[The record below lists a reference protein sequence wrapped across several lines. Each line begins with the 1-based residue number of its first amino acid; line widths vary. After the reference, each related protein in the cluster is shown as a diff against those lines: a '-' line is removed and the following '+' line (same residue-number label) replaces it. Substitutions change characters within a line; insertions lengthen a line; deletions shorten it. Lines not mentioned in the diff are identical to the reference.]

1 MPTPSPKVLVVDVSV
16 TFASRGAA
24 AVLALDHVSL
34 EVAGGEFLCI
44 VGPSG
49 SGKSTLLR
57 VLAGLLRQSAG
68 TVEIR
73 AEQPGTPLTAMVFQ
87 EHALLPWRTVRDN
100 VTFGLENRGVG
111 RAEREARAQEMLALV
126 GLTRFARH
134 YPHQLSGGMKQRVGI
149 ARALANDP
157 EVLLMDEPLAAL
169 DAQTR
174 TIMQEELLRI
184 WSTLG
189 KTVIYVTHSLEEAL
203 LLGDRVVLLT
213 ARPGRVSQ
221 IFPVELGR
229 PRGLEVR
236 GIAGVRHLAREDL
249 VPPARGGRPRHGGR
263 ARRGVTVRRCAGWL
277 AEHWIAVGSPLVVLA
292 AWEWASAAGLLREAF
307 FPRPST
313 ILVHLRRLATDG
325 TLWHHASAT
334 LGRIA
339 WAFALAAVLGVTVG
353 LAMGFWRR
361 LREGLDPVFAVI
373 YPIPERAVPAA
384 RELRAAAGRG
394 GRRRHHRGHGVLPDR
409 LHHHARRSADRSPGR
424 RGRRPLRRPRPAALH
439 RAFCCPPRCPSSS
452 PGCASVSATRSSSP
466 WPSRSWP
473 PAAGSARSCGSRGR
487 S

>member
-1 MPTPSPKVLVVDVSV
+1 MATSSPKVQVDDVSV
-16 TFASRGAA
+16 TFESRGTAVSALEGISLRVAA
-24 AVLALDHVSL
+24 
-34 EVAGGEFLCI
+34 GEFLCI

-57 VLAGLLRQSAG
+57 VLAGLLKQSAG
-68 TVEIR
+68 AVDIR
-73 AEQPGTPLTAMVFQ
+73 ADHPGTPLTAMVFQ

-221 IFPVELGR
+221 IFPVHLGR

-236 GIAGVRHLAREDL
+236 GS
-249 VPPARGGRPRHGGR
+249 PAYGTLLEKIWSH
-263 ARRGVTVRRCAGWL
+263 
-277 AEHWIAVGSPLVVLA
+277 
-292 AWEWASAAGLLREAF
+292 LREEVV
-307 FPRPST
+307 R
-313 ILVHLRRLATDG
+313 
-325 TLWHHASAT
+325 
-334 LGRIA
+334 
-339 WAFALAAVLGVTVG
+339 
-353 LAMGFWRR
+353 AMAEE
-361 LREGLDPVFAVI
+361 REGL
-373 YPIPERAVPAA
+373 
-384 RELRAAAGRG
+384 
-394 GRRRHHRGHGVLPDR
+394 
-409 LHHHARRSADRSPGR
+409 
-424 RGRRPLRRPRPAALH
+424 
-439 RAFCCPPRCPSSS
+439 
-452 PGCASVSATRSSSP
+452 
-466 WPSRSWP
+466 
-473 PAAGSARSCGSRGR
+473 
-487 S
+487 